1 MKFKDKTKLTDGFTL
16 VEIIVVMAIMSIVMM
31 AATSLLIPFKRSS
44 VVQTQL
50 GDVQNNLRLSID
62 RITKDLRNAGFLII
76 GNAVSGYNATTLD
89 SSSLVIN
96 TRSAVSGH
104 FGSITDVVG
113 DDYTL
118 LHDDQVNF
126 FGAGDSVA
134 IVHPLTGDV
143 RGGDYFE
150 VCATNVP
157 SKKVTIKSVCT
168 GSGTSLTSAQKDA
181 VKSAAGEPNYL
192 LLLAPDPSVLP
203 SPVTQA
209 ALNASIIRTITY
221 ALEGDALTREVAPAL
236 VPGGITKQF
245 LARNITDLRFLVNED
260 SDGDPFMVTIEIEGE
275 TGKAGNDAVGSAKT
289 RRHRSVV
296 SLRNI

>member
-1 MKFKDKTKLTDGFTL
+1 MNFKNKTKLAGGFTL

-50 GDVQNNLRLSID
+50 GDVQNNLRLAID
-62 RITKDLRNAGFLII
+62 RITKDLRNAGFLIT
-76 GNAVSGYNATTLD
+76 GSAVSGYNATTLD

-104 FGSITDVVG
+104 FGSVTGVVG
-113 DDYTL
+113 DDYAL
-118 LHDDQVNF
+118 SDDQVNF
-126 FGAGDSVA
+126 FDAGDYVA
-134 IVHPLTGDV
+134 FVHPLTGDV

-150 VCATNVP
+150 VCATNVA
-157 SKKVTIKSVCT
+157 SMEVTIKSVCT

-181 VKSAAGEPNYL
+181 VKSSAGEPNYL

-209 ALNASIIRTITY
+209 ALNANIIRTITY
-221 ALEGDALTREVAPAL
+221 ALEGDALTREVAPSL
-236 VPGGITKQF
+236 VPGGNTKQF
-245 LARNITDLRFLVNED
+245 LARNITDLRFLINED
-260 SDGDPFMVTIEIEGE
+260 TDGDPFMVTIEIEGE
-275 TGKAGNDAVGSAKT
+275 TGKAGNDAVGSEKT
-289 RRHRSVV
+289 RRLRSVV